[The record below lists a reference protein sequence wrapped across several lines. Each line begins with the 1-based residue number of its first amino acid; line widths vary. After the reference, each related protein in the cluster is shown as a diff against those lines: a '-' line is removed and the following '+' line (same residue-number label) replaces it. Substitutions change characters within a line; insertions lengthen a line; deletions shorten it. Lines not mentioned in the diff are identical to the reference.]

1 MKNII
6 YLFILLVFFNFNL
19 EAQNSGTLR
28 GLIVDST
35 SSEALAYCN
44 VYVKELG
51 VGTATDSRG
60 YFLIPSIPANR
71 NFTLIISYIGYNT
84 KEIKI
89 KVFPNKITHYDIRL
103 VPSDIE
109 LQTIEKVEKLVE
121 ESRTD
126 ISIRRILSRE
136 LEYLPKG
143 VESDLFRSLKYLSG
157 VQSTGD
163 VSARFYVRGGASNQN
178 LILLDGVTLY
188 NPFHALGLFSVIDP
202 DVINNIEFYKGGFAA
217 NYGGRLS
224 SVIDIKTNDGN
235 KNRFGAKAS
244 ASYLSAKLL
253 LEGPLPHGSFYLSGR
268 KSYSTEILK
277 KFLDNQ
283 NIPADF
289 YDLSFKM
296 NYSNQDFI
304 PGSKFIVNGFFSND
318 KIDNP
323 DPTIEDFG
331 WKNNLFG
338 FRWFFVG
345 DSPLFLELGLSISNF
360 KGEVLPQLSS
370 LAKSS
375 NEIND
380 ISMKMD
386 LTYIF
391 NSKDELGVGFHINQI
406 NTELFIENIV
416 DEDTDIRAD
425 GADISLYTKYKLLR
439 FDNFA
444 VDAGLRFNLAS
455 VSQNKEKMFIEP
467 RLNASY
473 TFWNFLTFKGAWGL
487 YQQSLTTVSD
497 EDEIINI
504 FEPWIITPEYL
515 PPAKAMHAI
524 FGVEIGTGNFWKF
537 GVESYYKTVDNLPVL
552 NKDKI
557 YATDRDLKAGEGE
570 SYGLEVNASIS
581 ASFVDIKTSYT
592 HAYAYKVIDGKRY
605 YPRYDTRHN
614 FNLMLDFNLGG
625 NWHSSIIWV
634 YSSGLPFTEILGY
647 YDKLYLDN
655 FFDSWNFR
663 DPRRPYTLVGIQNLG
678 RLPDYHRLDLNISKK
693 FVFPFMN
700 VYLDFNIVNLYDRA
714 NIFYFKKDTGERV
727 NMLPFL
733 PTFSVK
739 VEL

>member
-6 YLFILLVFFNFNL
+6 YHFTLLAIIYSNIA
-19 EAQNSGTLR
+19 AQNTGTLR
-28 GLIVDST
+28 GLVTDST
-35 SSEALAYCN
+35 TSEALAYCN
-44 VYVKELG
+44 VFLKELG
-51 VGTATDSRG
+51 IGTASDSRG
-60 YFLIPSIPANR
+60 YFLIPSIPANQ
-71 NFTLIISYIGYNT
+71 NFTLIISYIGYHT
-84 KEIKI
+84 KKINIKI
-89 KVFPNKITHYDIRL
+89 SPNKITHYDVQL
-103 VPSDIE
+103 LPSEIE
-109 LQTIEKVEKLVE
+109 LQAIEKVEKLVE

-126 ISIRRILSRE
+126 ISIRRILSRD

-178 LILLDGVTLY
+178 LILVDGITLY

-217 NYGGRLS
+217 NYGGRIS
-224 SVIDIKTNDGN
+224 SVVDIKTNDGN

-244 ASYLSAKLL
+244 ASYLSTKLF
-253 LEGPLPHGSFYLSGR
+253 LEGPLPHGSFFLSGR

-283 NIPADF
+283 NVPADF

-304 PGSKFIVNGFFSND
+304 PGSKFIVNGFFSSD

-345 DSPLFLELGLSISNF
+345 DIPLFLELGLSLSNF
-360 KGEVLPQLSS
+360 QGEVLPQLSS
-370 LAKSS
+370 LSKSR

-406 NTELFIENIV
+406 NTNLFIENRI
-416 DEDTDIRAD
+416 DEDTDINNK
-425 GADISLYTKYKLLR
+425 GTDISLYTKYKILR

-444 VDAGLRFNLAS
+444 IDAGLRFNLAS
-455 VSQNKEKMFIEP
+455 VSPNKEKIFIEP
-467 RLNASY
+467 RLNAFY
-473 TFWNFLTFKGAWGL
+473 TFWNFLTVKGAWGI
-487 YQQSLTTVSD
+487 YQQTLTTVSD

-504 FEPWIITPEYL
+504 FEPWIITPAYL

-524 FGVEIGTGNFWKF
+524 FGVEFDNGNFWKF
-537 GVESYYKTVDNLPVL
+537 GVESYYKTVNNLPVL

-557 YATDRDLKAGEGE
+557 YATDNDFKAGEGE
-570 SYGLEVNASIS
+570 SYGLEVNASITTS
-581 ASFVDIKTSYT
+581 SVKLTTSYT

-614 FNLMLDFNLGG
+614 FNVMLDIDFG
-625 NWHSSIIWV
+625 NSWHTSIIWV

-655 FFDSWNFR
+655 FFDSWNYN
-663 DPRRPYTLVGIQNLG
+663 DPRKPYTLIGIQNLG

-693 FVFPFMN
+693 FIFPFMN
-700 VYLDFNIVNLYDRA
+700 LYLDFNIVNLYDRA

-733 PTFSVK
+733 PTFSLK